1 MLSPDWNSL
10 DAVSKFESLLGIGEW
25 VCLAVAAASEVAA
38 LFLGKMQ
45 RLQRA
50 LEIAGAVAFLAF
62 IPILHFEHVYSDRSA
77 QLLMANTQSEKQRV
91 SQLRDKLT
99 ASNAQV
105 AVATQKAAQ
114 ASAELKEIQQKL
126 KVSENQILD
135 LERKGQAR
143 TLTKQQRDHIIS
155 ELLPYNGH
163 AGVMIYEESS
173 ETEVQAFA
181 SQLASVLR
189 DSGWSVNVAQAELVK
204 GQPFYGLKVDV
215 GDFYN
220 PPVSATALVKALRDV
235 GIHVDVGLDTDN
247 GPKGLY
253 LMVGSKQ

>member
-1 MLSPDWNSL
+1 MH
-10 DAVSKFESLLGIGEW
+10 
-25 VCLAVAAASEVAA
+25 
-38 LFLGKMQ
+38 

-50 LEIAGAVAFLAF
+50 LEIAGAVAFLVF
-62 IPILHFEHVYSDRSA
+62 IPILHFEHVYSARSA
-77 QLLMANTQSEKQRV
+77 QLLMTN
-91 SQLRDKLT
+91 
-99 ASNAQV
+99 
-105 AVATQKAAQ
+105 
-114 ASAELKEIQQKL
+114 IH
-126 KVSENQILD
+126 D

-220 PPVSATALVKALRDV
+220 PPVSATALVKALR
-235 GIHVDVGLDTDN
+235 GQAFTLMLDSILTTVL
-247 GPKGLY
+247 K
-253 LMVGSKQ
+253 VSI